1 MNTEKIGVF
10 LASLRKEKGLT
21 QEQLGEK
28 LGVSNKTVSRWETG
42 TYLPPVEM
50 LQQISIFYDV
60 TINEILSGE
69 RLTQEAF
76 REKAE
81 ENLTSALKSSSFT
94 LEEKKAYYIEK
105 WKKDH
110 LFGRVLVRIL
120 IGLALFRGI
129 LTHEVEWCIG
139 YMIANV
145 VYYFIERN
153 QMMAYVEARAFDGAG
168 NR

>member
-10 LASLRKEKGLT
+10 LASLRKEKCLT

-81 ENLTSALKSSSFT
+81 ENLKTALERSPFT
-94 LEEKKAYYIEK
+94 LEEKKTYYMEK
-105 WKKDH
+105 WRKDH
-110 LFGRVLVRIL
+110 QVSRLLVRIL
-120 IGLALFRGI
+120 IGLMLVWGI
-129 LTHEVEWCIG
+129 LTHELGWSVG
-139 YMIANV
+139 YVVANV
-145 VYYFIERN
+145 AYYYVERN
-153 QMMAYVEARAFDGAG
+153 QMMAYVEARAFDGSG

>member
-1 MNTEKIGVF
+1 MDLKKIGAF
-10 LASLRKEKGLT
+10 LTSLRKEKSLT
-21 QEQLGEK
+21 QEQLGEQ

-50 LQQISIFYDV
+50 LQQLSGFYGI

-81 ENLTSALKSSSFT
+81 ENLKTALISSAFT

-110 LFGRVLVRIL
+110 LLGRVLVRVL
-120 IGLALFRGI
+120 IGLALLRGI

-139 YMIANV
+139 YMIANMA
-145 VYYFIERN
+145 YYLIERN
-153 QMMAYVEARAFDGAG
+153 QMMAYVEARAFDGSG